1 MKVKIK
7 IANISNEEKEKNRTM
22 LVKYLES
29 KWG

>member
-7 IANISNEEKEKNRTM
+7 VANISNEEKEKNRTM

>member
-1 MKVKIK
+1 MNVKIK

>member
-7 IANISNEEKEKNRTM
+7 VANISNEEKERNKSM
-22 LVKYLES
+22 LIKYLES

>member
-7 IANISNEEKEKNRTM
+7 IANISNEEKERNKSM
-22 LVKYLES
+22 LIKYLES

>member
-7 IANISNEEKEKNRTM
+7 VANISNEEKEKNRTM

-29 KWG
+29 K